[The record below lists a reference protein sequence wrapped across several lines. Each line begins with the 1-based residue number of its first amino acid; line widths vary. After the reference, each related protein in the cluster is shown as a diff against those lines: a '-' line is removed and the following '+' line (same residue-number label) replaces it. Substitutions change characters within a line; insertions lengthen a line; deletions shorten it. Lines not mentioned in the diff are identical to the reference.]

1 MICSALEH
9 LSVSSSFILWGWNY
23 PGSQPKAWKIFQATP
38 LLLVALVLT
47 SLDAEAVNS
56 SAQHLC
62 CITRSFREKV
72 APDVSGFLSFSRSW
86 TCDFLLPCL
95 LPDTPESRASQ
106 VVLMITHLPMQQT
119 RDSVSNPGSG
129 RSAGGGHGNHSRI
142 LAWRRPWTE
151 EPGGLQSMGSQ
162 RVEYTWSNWARTP
175 ESNFQ
180 KIFFKQLLV
189 VRSWEF
195 SPSYLVQHD
204 QK

>member
-1 MICSALEH
+1 MLKNIHTHTELPIFRWTHSCPRVLCLALVSPALGGPSFDLLRCKGCQQLCSA
-9 LSVSSSFILWGWNY
+9 S
-23 PGSQPKAWKIFQATP
+23 
-38 LLLVALVLT
+38 LLYH
-47 SLDAEAVNS
+47 
-56 SAQHLC
+56 HLC

-86 TCDFLLPCL
+86 PCDFLLPCL

-129 RSAGGGHGNHSRI
+129 RSAGGGHGNHSSI

-162 RVEYTWSNWARTP
+162 RVEYT
-175 ESNFQ
+175 
-180 KIFFKQLLV
+180 
-189 VRSWEF
+189 
-195 SPSYLVQHD
+195 
-204 QK
+204 